1 MIYFSLKKNSK
12 MNRDKLFSISIDV
25 QNFPNIMP
33 KYFESIIITKTI
45 KNEIWVN
52 EKIHFL
58 GSILNVK
65 TKHLII
71 HPKKHEVHILSGLMK
86 GSSFVE
92 FYDEAPNGT
101 NVTINVLINLNG
113 ISKLFLPFRFLIK
126 RQMVKVM
133 DEFLNS
139 AERLVLDSDQ
149 SQN

>member
-1 MIYFSLKKNSK
+1 MIYFSLNKSVK
-12 MNRDKLFSISIDV
+12 MNRDKLFSISTDV
-25 QNFPNIMP
+25 ENFPSLMP

-45 KNEIWVN
+45 GNEIFVD

-58 GSILNVK
+58 GNILNVK

-71 HPKKHEVHILSGLMK
+71 HPRIHEVHILSGLMR

-92 FYDEAPNGT
+92 FYNETLDGT
-101 NVTINVLINLNG
+101 NVTIDVLINLNG

-126 RQMVKVM
+126 RQMERVM
-133 DEFLNS
+133 NKFLSS
-139 AERLVLDSDQ
+139 AEKFVLDSDQ

>member
-1 MIYFSLKKNSK
+1 
-12 MNRDKLFSISIDV
+12 MNRNKLFSISIDV
-25 QNFPNIMP
+25 ENFPSLMP
-33 KYFESIIITKTI
+33 KHFESIIITKTI
-45 KNEIWVN
+45 GNEIFVD

-58 GSILNVK
+58 SSILNVK

-71 HPKKHEVHILSGLMK
+71 HPRKHEVHILSGLMR

-92 FYDEAPNGT
+92 FYDETSDGT
-101 NVTINVLINLNG
+101 NVTIDVLINLNG

-126 RQMVKVM
+126 RQMAKTM

-149 SQN
+149 S